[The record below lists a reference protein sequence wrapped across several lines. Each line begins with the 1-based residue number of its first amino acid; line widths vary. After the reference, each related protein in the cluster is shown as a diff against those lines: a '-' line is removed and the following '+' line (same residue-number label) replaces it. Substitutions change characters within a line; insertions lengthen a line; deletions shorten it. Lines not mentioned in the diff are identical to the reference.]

1 MTTQNTK
8 TESSVDFSA
17 LAKVGIFRYKID
29 AGSHEPSIDKGRLAS
44 IHRPTSVITSRVAC
58 GYSVLSLEG
67 DRADE
72 SIARILSGRLNDR
85 TKLAEFGVM
94 MKSGRAVSDI
104 VKILYPRSDAA
115 IDPRKTKVSEDMISK
130 AIARCLPSED
140 AEIRAAYSY
149 VFVRVLETKDL
160 VTRTTV
166 KSSVSLSTS
175 IVASYAEIRSA
186 SFLEKM
192 RGIFDSAAIKR
203 WASRIEDG
211 LTPNLLAERITELMQ
226 SLADVLPQV
235 ARDLQYLDIAMSVL
249 RMHILTPSSV
259 PTALIGNTDLTTL
272 SNYANLL
279 IHCVNTRSP
288 SPEALSSEVY
298 LQERSLS
305 EAVKLIASAEYLEV
319 VSLEKFCAGFMKVP
333 AMASRGDPRGMI
345 IGRRRAQVSRNIVV
359 EATREAMGWRV
370 SEQDPQDNRG
380 SMVAPMVHGSLTSQI
395 SFTGSMNILADAL
408 ANSLAGAPNVSP
420 EMWTFQMEA
429 EELAILAMSASRS
442 LMVLRGNAPSAGG
455 KTAAVPHRIVYTVP
469 VRSEWRMAVMAS
481 NGMEATFSDP
491 ASAVIY
497 SYDMQPIEGVPMT
510 LRDQTLKTR
519 MFSAQW
525 FVTDLSK
532 HLSGKVAQDF
542 TLDVTVAKK
551 NEPLRL
557 SFSALSDY
565 LREAA
570 EVSKEAN
577 PYFYVREPGVD
588 DEVRNLFGIA
598 SYFMGGSDATLAD
611 SAASWLLEHMAPILA
626 APVTVGVG
634 AIALTRGLIE
644 NKWDLRRFPNQ
655 QREVFARTLLT
666 VGLGLLERFE
676 KVRADDINT
685 LVTKMPVNTLSAG
698 ASKALSDMQALMG
711 R

>member
-1 MTTQNTK
+1 MATSSK
-8 TESSVDFSA
+8 TESNIDFEA
-17 LAKVGIFRYKID
+17 LSKVGIFRYKIN
-29 AGSHEPSIDKGRLAS
+29 AGSHEPAIDKGRLAS
-44 IHRPTSVITSRVAC
+44 IHRPNAVITSRLAY

-72 SIARILSGRLNDR
+72 SISRILSNRLRDR
-85 TKLAEFGVM
+85 TKIAEFGVM
-94 MKSGRAVSDI
+94 LKSGRAVSDI
-104 VKILYPRSDAA
+104 VRILYPRSDAA
-115 IDPRKTKVSEDMISK
+115 IDPRKTKVSEDMIAK
-130 AIARCLPSED
+130 AIVRSLPSED
-140 AEIRAAYSY
+140 AEIRSAYSY

-175 IVASYAEIRSA
+175 IVASYEEIKSA

-235 ARDLQYLDIAMSVL
+235 ARDLQYLDIALSVL
-249 RMHILTPSSV
+249 RMHILTPSSI

-279 IHCVNTRSP
+279 LHCVNTRSTT
-288 SPEALSSEVY
+288 PEALATEVY
-298 LQERSLS
+298 LQERSLA
-305 EAVKLIASAEYLEV
+305 EAVKLIASAEHLEV
-319 VSLEKFCAGFMKVP
+319 VSIDKFCSGFMKVP

-359 EATREAMGWRV
+359 EASKEAMGWRV

-380 SMVAPMVHGSLTSQI
+380 SMIAPMVHGSLTSQI
-395 SFTGSMNILADAL
+395 SFTGSMNLLADAL
-408 ANSLAGAPNVSP
+408 ANSLASEANAAP

-442 LMVLRGNAPSAGG
+442 LMVLRGGSPATTAG
-455 KTAAVPHRIVYTVP
+455 KITAVPHRIVYTVP

-481 NGMEATFSDP
+481 NGMEATFNDP

-497 SYDMQPIEGVPMT
+497 SYDMQPIEGAPMS
-510 LRDQTLKTR
+510 LRDQTLKTK
-519 MFSAQW
+519 MFSNQW

-557 SFSALSDY
+557 TFSALSDY
-565 LREAA
+565 LQEAA
-570 EVSKEAN
+570 EISKDAN

-588 DEVRNLFGIA
+588 EEVRNLFGIA
-598 SYFMGGSDATLAD
+598 SFFMSGTDATLAD

-634 AIALTRGLIE
+634 AIALTRGLID

-655 QREVFARTLLT
+655 QREVFARSLLT

-676 KVRADDINT
+676 KVRAEDINT